1 MRLIITRKLETVYTA
16 HISTN
21 IESQSATVYVAPMN
35 HRQFSLL
42 DHLIAHVDNG
52 VRTLFG
58 ENHATRPNPAVTH
71 SENELS
77 SAEKQLAGRL
87 MRINH
92 AGEVAAQGLYQG
104 QALTAKLPNVR
115 EQMEEAAQE
124 EVDHLAW
131 CKTRTKELGTHT
143 SLLDPIWYIGSVTIG
158 AVAGLAGD
166 KWSLGFVTETERQ
179 VVKHL
184 ESHLEQLPQ
193 HDEKSRAILEQMKI
207 DEQHHATTALEAGA
221 AELPTPIKNAMT
233 LTSKIMTKAAY
244 WV

>member
-1 MRLIITRKLETVYTA
+1 MVRF
-16 HISTN
+16 
-21 IESQSATVYVAPMN
+21 MN
-35 HRQFSLL
+35 QRHFSFI

-58 ENHATRPNPAVTH
+58 ENHATRPNPADTQKE
-71 SENELS
+71 SELKD
-77 SAEKQLAGRL
+77 AEKQLAGRL

-104 QALTAKLPNVR
+104 QALTEKLPNVR

-131 CKTRTKELGTHT
+131 CKSRTEQLGAQT
-143 SLLDPIWYIGSVTIG
+143 SLLDPMWYIGSVTIG

-207 DEQHHATTALEAGA
+207 DEQHHATIALEAGA
-221 AELPTPIKNAMT
+221 AELPNPIKKVMT
-233 LTSKIMTKAAY
+233 LTSKVMTKAAY
-244 WV
+244 WI

>member
-1 MRLIITRKLETVYTA
+1 
-16 HISTN
+16 
-21 IESQSATVYVAPMN
+21 MN
-35 HRQFSLL
+35 QRHFSFL

-58 ENHATRPNPAVTH
+58 ENHATRPNPAETQKE
-71 SENELS
+71 SELS
-77 SAEKQLAGRL
+77 DAEKQVAGRL

-104 QALTAKLPNVR
+104 QALTAKLSNVR

-131 CKTRTKELGTHT
+131 CKTRTEELGTQT
-143 SLLDPIWYIGSVTIG
+143 SLLDPMWYIGSVTIG

-221 AELPTPIKNAMT
+221 AELPTPIKNVMK
-233 LTSKIMTKAAY
+233 LTSKVMTKTTY
-244 WV
+244 WI

>member
-1 MRLIITRKLETVYTA
+1 MVRL
-16 HISTN
+16 
-21 IESQSATVYVAPMN
+21 MN
-35 HRQFSLL
+35 QRQFSFI

-58 ENHATRPNPAVTH
+58 ENHATRTNPADTQK
-71 SENELS
+71 ETELS
-77 SAEKQLAGRL
+77 SAEKELAGRL

-131 CKTRTKELGTHT
+131 CKTRTEELGTQT
-143 SLLDPIWYIGSVTIG
+143 SLLDPVWYIGSVTIG

-184 ESHLEQLPQ
+184 EGHLEQLPQ
-193 HDEKSRAILEQMKI
+193 HDEKSRAILEQMKV
-207 DEQHHATTALEAGA
+207 DELHHATTALEAGA
-221 AELPTPIKNAMT
+221 AELPTPIKKAMT
-233 LTSKIMTKAAY
+233 ITSKVMTKTAY
-244 WV
+244 WI

>member
-1 MRLIITRKLETVYTA
+1 MVRL
-16 HISTN
+16 
-21 IESQSATVYVAPMN
+21 MN
-35 HRQFSLL
+35 QRQFSFL

-58 ENHATRPNPAVTH
+58 ENHATRSNPAETQKE
-71 SENELS
+71 SALS
-77 SAEKQLAGRL
+77 SEEKQLAGRL

-131 CKTRTKELGTHT
+131 CKTRTEELGTQT
-143 SLLDPIWYIGSVTIG
+143 SLLDPMWYIGSVTIG

-221 AELPTPIKNAMT
+221 AELPTPIKQAMT
-233 LTSKIMTKAAY
+233 LTSKVMTKAAF
-244 WV
+244 WI

>member
-1 MRLIITRKLETVYTA
+1 MVRL
-16 HISTN
+16 
-21 IESQSATVYVAPMN
+21 MN
-35 HRQFSLL
+35 PRHFSFL

-58 ENHATRPNPAVTH
+58 ENHATRSNPADRQK
-71 SENELS
+71 ELELKD
-77 SAEKQLAGRL
+77 AEKELAGRL

-131 CKTRTKELGTHT
+131 CKIRTEELGTQT
-143 SLLDPIWYIGSVTIG
+143 SLLDPMWYIGSVTIG

-207 DEQHHATTALEAGA
+207 DELHHATIALEAGA
-221 AELPTPIKNAMT
+221 AELPTPIKKAMT
-233 LTSKIMTKAAY
+233 FTSKVMTKTAY
-244 WV
+244 WI